1 MKYRLSVVVTVKAD
15 RYVLRLYNSSVQNM
29 FVDIELN
36 IFENNLEMQ
45 MNVYVKSW
53 NCMLP
58 NSLVL
63 SKNKRYIS
71 NTFRLSYLKVL

>member
-15 RYVLRLYNSSVQNM
+15 RYVLRLYDSSVQNM

-45 MNVYVKSW
+45 MNVYVKSGWSW
-53 NCMLP
+53 NIGCL
-58 NSLVL
+58 
-63 SKNKRYIS
+63 Y
-71 NTFRLSYLKVL
+71 